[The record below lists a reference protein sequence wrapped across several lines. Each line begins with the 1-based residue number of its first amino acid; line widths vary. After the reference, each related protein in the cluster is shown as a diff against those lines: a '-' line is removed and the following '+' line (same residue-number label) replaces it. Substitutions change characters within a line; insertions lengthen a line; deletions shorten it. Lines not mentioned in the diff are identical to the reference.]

1 MSMGR
6 NVVWVAIL
14 AGIVVAGLIA
24 GVVFHRR
31 ERRPLVLTGAVIRQS
46 TDPQKQSP
54 IADVQIAAIT
64 DGATVATAK
73 SDFFGYFSLRLPP
86 NVTPGESIVLRF
98 RDPTYLPLEEQQTV
112 GNAILVVQLVPLHED
127 LESELDPNAVPV
139 TDVLVRYS
147 VQTTAAASAGTKAK
161 TFQIVNQG
169 DVPCHKQAP
178 CSPDG
183 EWKATVAS
191 ASLDAGDGNVFRNAR
206 AFCIAGPCPFTR
218 IDTDGFTKG
227 GRRINITVRDWSDTT
242 TFLLQA
248 EVLRS
253 QISDVERKSYP
264 LIFGKEM
271 DFTVPDGAEGTSLE
285 AEING
290 GETIFPLGPNP
301 ELSWAECEVQEG
313 KNQAKDYRCELK
325 RGFRFAGTNNSP
337 GSAVK
342 SGS

>member
-6 NVVWVAIL
+6 NTVWVAIL
-14 AGIVVAGLIA
+14 AGAAVAGVIV
-24 GVVFHRR
+24 GVVSHRR
-31 ERRPLVLTGAVIRQS
+31 EKRPLALSGAVIRQNA
-46 TDPQKQSP
+46 DPQKQSP
-54 IADVQIAAIT
+54 IADVQIAAVSG
-64 DGATVATAK
+64 GATVATAT
-73 SDFFGYFSLRLPP
+73 SDFFGSFSLRLPD
-86 NVTPGESIVLRF
+86 NITAGDRLQLQF
-98 RDPTYLPLEEQQTV
+98 RDPDYLPLDEEQTV
-112 GNAILVVQLVPLHED
+112 GNSLLVVHLVPVHGD
-127 LESELDPNAVPV
+127 LEAELDPNAVPV

-147 VQTTAAASAGTKAK
+147 VQTAATVSAGTEAK

-169 DVPCHKQAP
+169 DVPCKNQAP

-206 AFCIAGPCPFTR
+206 AFCIAGPCPFTK

-227 GRRINITVRDWSDTT
+227 GRRINITVRNWSDTT

-290 GETIFPLGPNP
+290 AETIFPLGPNP
-301 ELSWAECEVQEG
+301 EMSWAECKVEVG

-325 RGFRFAGTNNSP
+325 RGFRFAGNNTLP
-337 GSAVK
+337 GNAAK